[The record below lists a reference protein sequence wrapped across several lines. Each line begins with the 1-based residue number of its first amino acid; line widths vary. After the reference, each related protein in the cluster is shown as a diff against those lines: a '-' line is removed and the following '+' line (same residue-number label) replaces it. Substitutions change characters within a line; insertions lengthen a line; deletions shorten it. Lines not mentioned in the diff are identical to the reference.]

1 MPKLVIRGHVVGTKV
16 SVSSTAC
23 NKVIHMTLNSSE
35 ERQQPTVCLYNIV
48 YNINDSQLYRVE
60 KTRQQ
65 VEAICY

>member
-1 MPKLVIRGHVVGTKV
+1 
-16 SVSSTAC
+16 
-23 NKVIHMTLNSSE
+23 MTLNDLE
-35 ERQQPTVCLYNIV
+35 EMQQPTVCLYNIV